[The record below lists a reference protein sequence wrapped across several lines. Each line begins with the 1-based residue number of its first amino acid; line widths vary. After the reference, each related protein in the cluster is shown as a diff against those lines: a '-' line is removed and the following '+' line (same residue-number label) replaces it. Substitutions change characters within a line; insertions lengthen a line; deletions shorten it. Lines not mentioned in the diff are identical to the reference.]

1 MKEIHDFRILARQ
14 QRGERYFTL
23 VLQHGG
29 KMQPVA
35 PGQFVEV
42 LVEGEPGVM
51 LRRPISVHDVDE
63 QAGTLSLL
71 IQIVGNGTRRLSE
84 LKVGDPLNLVYP
96 LGHGFSIPTT
106 LHTPSPLRGT
116 PPSLG
121 GEQLTQE
128 EPTDSSPRLGEGDR
142 PKGGGGVY
150 RALLVGGGAGIA
162 PLLHLAKV
170 LKAKGVS
177 CTILLGGRTASLIP
191 VRDEF
196 HPYGEVCLSTDD
208 GSLGHKGLV
217 VENPAFAASYDIIYT
232 CGPTPMMKAVARS
245 AAERGIRCEV
255 SLENMMACGVG
266 ACLCCVTDTDDGHRC
281 VCKDGPVFDISTM
294 KKWYTNK

>member
-1 MKEIHDFRILARQ
+1 MKEIHDFSIIGRRQ
-14 QRGERYFTL
+14 HGEKYFSL
-23 VLQHGG
+23 VLKHGG
-29 KMQPVA
+29 GMQPVA

-63 QAGTLSLL
+63 PSGTLSLL
-71 IQIVGNGTRRLSE
+71 IQVVGKGTRKLAA
-84 LKVGDPLNLVYP
+84 LQPGDHLNLVYP
-96 LGHGFSIPTT
+96 LGHGFTSD
-106 LHTPSPLRGT
+106 LRPQT
-116 PPSLG
+116 S
-121 GEQLTQE
+121 
-128 EPTDSSPRLGEGDR
+128 
-142 PKGGGGVY
+142 
-150 RALLVGGGAGIA
+150 ALLVGGGAGIA
-162 PLLHLAKV
+162 PLLHLSKV
-170 LKAKGVS
+170 LKAKGVDCS
-177 CTILLGGRTASLIP
+177 ILLGGRTADLIP

-196 HPYGEVCLSTDD
+196 RPYGHLFLATDD

-217 VENPAFAASYDIIYT
+217 ISHPAFAEKYDIIYT

-266 ACLCCVTDTDDGHRC
+266 ACLCCVTDTDQGHRC

-294 KKWYTNK
+294 RKWYEQ